1 MIFPILFTL
10 NCSWRGVEDVA
21 PYRVW
26 LKPHST
32 YKSKFENNKTTQKE
46 SYNEKINLEK
56 DTYDAFG
63 SIARLHLPYWVR

>member
-32 YKSKFENNKTTQKE
+32 ALRFANVLKSKLKKFITF
-46 SYNEKINLEK
+46 L
-56 DTYDAFG
+56 AW
-63 SIARLHLPYWVR
+63 L

>member
-32 YKSKFENNKTTQKE
+32 DKSKFETLNNSKE
-46 SYNEKINLEK
+46 H
-56 DTYDAFG
+56 
-63 SIARLHLPYWVR
+63 LHT

>member
-1 MIFPILFTL
+1 MIFPILFAL

-32 YKSKFENNKTTQKE
+32 DKSKFESLQAPIVPLVYIKRK
-46 SYNEKINLEK
+46 S
-56 DTYDAFG
+56 FM
-63 SIARLHLPYWVR
+63 

>member
-32 YKSKFENNKTTQKE
+32 DKSKFEIIKAPAYYK
-46 SYNEKINLEK
+46 
-56 DTYDAFG
+56 
-63 SIARLHLPYWVR
+63 